1 MKQTTKDW
9 LAVAEDDLLAAKT
22 LSRDER
28 LTSLVSFH
36 CQQCLEKCFKAIIEE
51 QNKPALKSH
60 DLLRL
65 RLYADINLSDSEII
79 LLSTINE
86 VYIDA
91 RYPGDM
97 GLLPYG
103 KPSISEVNEFIQ
115 YCDTLVY
122 KFKLQMEQ

>member
-79 LLSTINE
+79 LISTINE

>member
-65 RLYADINLSDSEII
+65 RLHADINLSDSETI

-97 GLLPYG
+97 GLLPHG

-115 YCDTLVY
+115 FCDTLVY
-122 KFKLQMEQ
+122 RFKRQMEQ